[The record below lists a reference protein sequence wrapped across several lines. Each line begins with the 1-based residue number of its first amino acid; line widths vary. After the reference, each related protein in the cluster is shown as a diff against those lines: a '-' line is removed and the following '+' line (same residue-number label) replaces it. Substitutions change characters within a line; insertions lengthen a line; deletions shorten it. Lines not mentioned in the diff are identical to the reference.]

1 MEFSPPLQRAT
12 LIQRYKRFLADV
24 ITPDGRELTLHC
36 PNTGAMTGCATP
48 GDTVWYSTSDNTKRK
63 YPHTWELTQSQSGA
77 FICVNTLWAN
87 RLTKEA
93 ILNESISELSGYSS
107 LKSEVKYGAERS
119 RIDFMLQADSRPDCY
134 IEVKSVTL
142 AENEQG
148 YFPDAVTERGQKHL
162 RELMSVAAEGQR
174 AVIFFAV
181 LHSAIT
187 RFSPA
192 RHIDE
197 KYAQLLSE
205 AQQRGVEIL
214 AYKAELSA
222 EGMALMRVSMLPT
235 VRGEKVVIR
244 ILDGQRIPLALSAL
258 GMDDQARRCLEK
270 LIHCRQGLILICGP
284 TGSGKTTT
292 LYAAIHEIQD
302 DSVSI
307 ATLEDP
313 VEILMEGISQ
323 SQVQAKGGMMF
334 QDGLRALLRQDPDIL
349 VVGEIRD
356 GETARIAV
364 RAALTGHVIFST
376 LHAPS
381 AVEAVIRLTDMGVA
395 PYLAADAL
403 AGVVSQRL
411 VRRRRSDG
419 SYQGR
424 FCLCE
429 VVPAGRHLRDA
440 IRRCAGV
447 RDLTDAARSD
457 GAVLLPD
464 VIARTLAAGRTDE
477 RAIRRVCEGG
487 SSW

>member
-1 MEFSPPLQRAT
+1 MDVNKLLQDALAAGASDIHIEPLDDAVRIRWRRDGVLCQAGMLHKGGLEKLVSR
-12 LIQRYKRFLADV
+12 IKVLAGLD
-24 ITPDGRELTLHC
+24 I
-36 PNTGAMTGCATP
+36 
-48 GDTVWYSTSDNTKRK
+48 
-63 YPHTWELTQSQSGA
+63 
-77 FICVNTLWAN
+77 AN
-87 RLTKEA
+87 R
-93 ILNESISELSGYSS
+93 
-107 LKSEVKYGAERS
+107 
-119 RIDFMLQADSRPDCY
+119 
-134 IEVKSVTL
+134 
-142 AENEQG
+142 
-148 YFPDAVTERGQKHL
+148 HL
-162 RELMSVAAEGQR
+162 R
-174 AVIFFAV
+174 
-181 LHSAIT
+181 
-187 RFSPA
+187 
-192 RHIDE
+192 
-197 KYAQLLSE
+197 
-205 AQQRGVEIL
+205 
-214 AYKAELSA
+214 
-222 EGMALMRVSMLPT
+222 VSTLPT

-258 GMDDQARRCLEK
+258 GMDDQARCCLEK
-270 LIHCRQGLILICGP
+270 LIRCRQGLILICGP

-411 VRRRRSDG
+411 VRCRRSDG

-429 VVPAGRHLRDA
+429 VVPAGRRLRDA

-477 RAIRRVCEGG
+477 REIRRVCEGG